1 MDRRLPTNPCR
12 TQMTVEP
19 GPRDHMTT
27 RLRTR
32 SAAAIFFV
40 LASLAPTATSPAAAT
55 TDTTYLDEGYET
67 TPGTWST
74 DWFDGDIGAR
84 NRITTIADGI
94 DGSGIKVTIPRDEHF
109 GSAMRWEF
117 EANGET
123 EPDELYYRYWLRFPN
138 GFANYGQGKLP
149 GPSGLYSSSG
159 RNKIKPS
166 DANPGWSARM
176 MFTSPDPGRTAT
188 STQIGYYVYHRG
200 QPGSSGE
207 TEPWQDSPGVLEH
220 GQWYC
225 VEGRVTMNTPGVAN
239 GVLEGWVDEK
249 LAYYENDYTFRGP
262 SDSGV
267 NIREFWFDTYY
278 GGDATAPGSLSF
290 DFDELVLSDQR
301 IGCGERGSGFRDT
314 GGNVHAANVDKLAF
328 AGITKGCNPP
338 DNNRFCPDDNV
349 SRGQMAAFLDRAL
362 NLPSTTSD
370 FFDDDAGSVFE
381 SNINRLAASGI
392 TLGCGTR
399 TYCPNDRVTR
409 GQMAAFLTRG
419 LSLPAGSTDLFLD
432 DNGSPFENAI
442 DRLAS
447 AGITAGCNPPD
458 NDQFCPYNNVT
469 RGQMASF
476 LSRALDLPTP
486 PPPPPGYSAPAVPA
500 GYDAV
505 VPLGWSIQDVIEQQP
520 PGAKILVRA
529 GTYER
534 QEIRPKA
541 GQTIVGEPGTK
552 LDGLWDYSYAFTD
565 IDSPVDNVTI
575 TGFEVTRYN
584 SVAGTGAIHGAGNN
598 WTVSNCVVH
607 DNKYNGVTVSDG
619 GTISGC
625 RIYNHDYE
633 AIILTNVKNVTISN
647 NEIDNNG
654 DSSKYQAGI
663 KLVDTANVVVSGNNI
678 HDNGGYGI
686 WGYTDNTNTVYSGNT
701 ITNNWRGGINHELS
715 YSVSITNNVVKNN
728 ATTQT
733 SPNLYD
739 AGIVVRGPDATI
751 SGNTIEGNHNGIGI
765 IGYGLDGQNGRYGPL
780 KASGALVSN
789 NTVTNSGQ
797 TGVVTDGA
805 NIATGVFT
813 DNDYSYP
820 DDTSDW
826 FRDGAGGPRTWAEWR
841 TNGQDPNGT
850 FTIL

>member
-1 MDRRLPTNPCR
+1 
-12 TQMTVEP
+12 
-19 GPRDHMTT
+19 MTT
-27 RLRTR
+27 RLRTW
-32 SAAAIFFV
+32 SAAAAFLTFAALV
-40 LASLAPTATSPAAAT
+40 PLTATPATAA
-55 TDTTYLDEGYET
+55 TDTTYLDEGYES
-67 TPGTWST
+67 TPATWSAG
-74 DWFDGDIGAR
+74 WFDADIGAR
-84 NRITTIADGI
+84 NRITSIADGI
-94 DGSGIKVTIPRDEHF
+94 DGQGIKVTIPRDEHF

-117 EANGET
+117 EANGKT
-123 EPDELYYRYWLRFPN
+123 EPDELYYRYWLRFPI

-188 STQIGYYVYHRG
+188 NTQIGYYVYHRG

-225 VEGRVTMNTPGVAN
+225 IEGRVAMNTPGVAN

-249 LAYYENDYTFRGP
+249 LAYYENDFTFRGA
-262 SDSGV
+262 SDAGINV
-267 NIREFWFDTYY
+267 REFWFDTYY

-301 IGCGERGSGFRDT
+301 VGCGERGSGFRDT
-314 GGNVHAANVDKLAF
+314 SGNVHESNVDKLAF

-338 DNNRFCPDDNV
+338 NNSRFCPDDNV

-362 NLPSTTSD
+362 DLAPTTTD

-381 SNINRLAASGI
+381 ANINRLAASGI
-392 TLGCGTR
+392 TLGCGVR

-419 LSLPAGSTDLFLD
+419 LSLPTGGSDLFVD

-442 DRLAS
+442 DRMAS
-447 AGITAGCNPPD
+447 AGITAGCNPPA
-458 NDQFCPYNNVT
+458 NDRFCPYNNVT

-476 LSRALDLPTP
+476 LSRALKLPTP
-486 PPPPPGYSAPAVPA
+486 PPPPPGYVAPTIPD

-520 PGAKILVRA
+520 AGAKILVRA

-552 LDGLWDYSYAFTD
+552 LDGLWAYSYAFTD
-565 IDSPVDNVTI
+565 INNPVDGVTI
-575 TGFEVTRYN
+575 SGFEVTRYN

-619 GTISGC
+619 GTITGC
-625 RIYNHDYE
+625 RIYDHNYE

-654 DSSKYQAGI
+654 DPSNYQAGVDAKYQAGI
-663 KLVDTANVVVSGNNI
+663 KLVNTANVVISGNNI
-678 HDNGGYGI
+678 RDNAGYGI
-686 WGYTDNTNTVYSGNT
+686 WGYTDNINTVYSNNT

-715 YSVSITNNVVKNN
+715 YSVSITDNVIKSNGV
-728 ATTQT
+728 APT
-733 SPNLYD
+733 SPEPDNLYD

-751 SGNTIEGNHNGIGI
+751 TGNTLDGNHNGIGI
-765 IGYGLDGQNGRYGPL
+765 IGYGLDGQTGRYGSL

-789 NTVTNSGQ
+789 NTITNSGQ

-813 DNDYSYP
+813 DNRYFYPNVSSY
-820 DDTSDW
+820 W
-826 FRDGAGGPRTWAEWR
+826 FRDGTGGGRTWSQWQ
-841 TNGQDPNGT
+841 TSGQDPNGT
-850 FTIL
+850 FTIN